1 MQMQSHV
8 LITVDELRA
17 ALNEATILD
26 ASWVY
31 PPLNHAGIDVRKRY
45 AVAHIPRSWFLDLAS
60 MSDPAKRYD
69 PRVEVVTP
77 LRPEAL
83 QATLAQAG
91 AGPSSLVV
99 VTDMDGGCT
108 TAPFARHALMHA
120 GFTRVRLLDGG
131 TPAWRRGPVGLT
143 DRAPRYLQAGAVPGP
158 SAPDVDQGSAFASY
172 GWIKRV
178 LEGRQPA
185 QIVDS
190 RADRSN
196 RGFLPSGYAGLE
208 MPAAAHVPSN
218 GVLEPAD
225 DALRFRREPELRE
238 IFDTAGVDR
247 RAFKVT
253 TCYFGMGASVVATA
267 LEIAGFDPVLVYPG
281 SLVEYAVK
289 AGWVRPSCVAGRAPQ
304 HGATDF

>member
-1 MQMQSHV
+1 MRAYV

-17 ALNEATILD
+17 ALNEATVLD

-60 MSDPAKRYD
+60 LSDPAKRYD

-77 LRPEAL
+77 PRPEAL
-83 QATLAQAG
+83 QAAVAQVG
-91 AGPSSLVV
+91 ARPSSPVV

-108 TAPFARHALMHA
+108 TAPFARHALIEA
-120 GFTRVRLLDGG
+120 GFTNVRLLDGG
-131 TPAWRRGPVGLT
+131 TPAWRRGPLGLT
-143 DRAPRYLQAGAVPGP
+143 DREPRYLHAGSVLAP
-158 SAPDVDQGSAFASY
+158 SAPDVDRGSAFASY
-172 GWIKRV
+172 GWLKRV

-196 RGFLPSGYAGLE
+196 QGFLPSDYAGLE
-208 MPAAAHVPSN
+208 VPAAAHVPSN
-218 GVLEPAD
+218 AVLEPAEE
-225 DALRFRREPELRE
+225 ALRFRREPELRE
-238 IFDTAGVDR
+238 IFDTAGIDR

-281 SLVEYAVK
+281 SLVEYAVREGLVQP
-289 AGWVRPSCVAGRAPQ
+289 ADVAERVPKRGGTA
-304 HGATDF
+304 F

>member
-1 MQMQSHV
+1 MRIRSHV

-26 ASWVY
+26 ASWIY

-60 MSDPAKRYD
+60 LSDPAKRYD
-69 PRVEVVTP
+69 PRVEVATP
-77 LRPEAL
+77 PRPEVL
-83 QATLAQAG
+83 QAALAQAG

-120 GFTRVRLLDGG
+120 GFANVRLLDGG
-131 TPAWRRGPVGLT
+131 TPAWRGGPVGLT
-143 DRAPRYLQAGAVPGP
+143 DGEPRYLQAGAVPGP
-158 SAPDVDQGSAFASY
+158 STPDVDQGCAFASY

-190 RADRSN
+190 RVDRSN
-196 RGFLPSGYAGLE
+196 QGFLPLDYVGLE
-208 MPAAAHVPSN
+208 VPAAAHVPSN

-238 IFDTAGVDR
+238 IFVTAGIDR

-267 LEIAGFDPVLVYPG
+267 LEIAAFDPVLVYQG
-281 SLVEYAVK
+281 SLVEYAIK
-289 AGWVRPSCVAGRAPQ
+289 ERLVRPSDVAGRAPK
-304 HGATDF
+304 HRGTDF